1 MSTSVFAYLVE
12 MDTEFEPFEDPI
24 ETETPDQETPGD
36 LTTGDR
42 LSLKVKMFLIPVIGR
57 FEALKVL
64 DYLSRPI
71 ASYTDDAEVILKD
84 IDNDGDYREVGSMMD
99 LVLGC
104 KAYGFHVLLFV
115 QLMFGFDSSSRA
127 VKDSLF
133 VGEEYDKVFNHL
145 DMSHAPLE
153 GKVLIL
159 TIANQETPG
168 DLTIGDHLSPKVNMF
183 LIPVIGSTPPT
194 RHAEESEDSNM
205 FGARSMPSDFTAPLL
220 PDHPLTHTTPT
231 LVPFLCRTA
240 RMDVHV
246 LPMMSPGL
254 SASIA
259 DVAAMSDSTF
269 RKRFRSSYKSS
280 PSSSPP
286 DLRLQKH
293 SWGTS
298 KLVEDDKE
306 EDEEDEDE
314 EVEESLDSDSESEDA
329 EDEGPTARDE
339 GLVAGDKNLGMIDE
353 SLGLGGDEAVPE
365 GQQRA
370 APIVETAMGEPLGLG
385 YRALRRWEIASREGQ
400 MPSVFEVGQGSGSV
414 LEPKRPARVLALR
427 QPTLTTW
434 IDPEDG
440 SAYID
445 VPTYPP
451 LAPHVQTPPS
461 PEWSS
466 GSLLVSPA
474 PSIVPSPISSPMIPL
489 TVPLPVAS
497 PATAE
502 DEGFLTELGAQVEMQ
517 GGLIHDHMI

>member
-1 MSTSVFAYLVE
+1 MAILLRIFRGFKTQDLITYQFAYDRDQWLVR
-12 MDTEFEPFEDPI
+12 EPLRYKGDNNVVALRVVGVIKEDAH
-24 ETETPDQETPGD
+24 ES
-36 LTTGDR
+36 LT
-42 LSLKVKMFLIPVIGR
+42 
-57 FEALKVL
+57 
-64 DYLSRPI
+64 
-71 ASYTDDAEVILKD
+71 
-84 IDNDGDYREVGSMMD
+84 
-99 LVLGC
+99 
-104 KAYGFHVLLFV
+104 
-115 QLMFGFDSSSRA
+115 SRA
-127 VKDSLF
+127 AVAC
-133 VGEEYDKVFNHL
+133 E
-145 DMSHAPLE
+145 
-153 GKVLIL
+153 
-159 TIANQETPG
+159 ETPG

-240 RMDVHV
+240 RMAVHV

-259 DVAAMSDSTF
+259 EVAAMSDSTF
-269 RKRFRSSYKSS
+269 
-280 PSSSPP
+280 
-286 DLRLQKH
+286 L
-293 SWGTS
+293 
-298 KLVEDDKE
+298 EDDKE

-329 EDEGPTARDE
+329 EDEGPTAGDE

-400 MPSVFEVGQGSGSV
+400 MPSVFEV
-414 LEPKRPARVLALR
+414 
-427 QPTLTTW
+427 
-434 IDPEDG
+434 DPEDG

-466 GSLLVSPA
+466 GSLLVSSA
-474 PSIVPSPISSPMIPL
+474 LSIVPSPISSPMIPL

-497 PATAE
+497 PATDE